1 MLYTCSYNIKQKL
14 IFKGN
19 IGHVKNMF
27 QEVCNVVER
36 VILIA

>member
-19 IGHVKNMF
+19 LGHVKICFKKSVMLLK
-27 QEVCNVVER
+27 E
-36 VILIA
+36 